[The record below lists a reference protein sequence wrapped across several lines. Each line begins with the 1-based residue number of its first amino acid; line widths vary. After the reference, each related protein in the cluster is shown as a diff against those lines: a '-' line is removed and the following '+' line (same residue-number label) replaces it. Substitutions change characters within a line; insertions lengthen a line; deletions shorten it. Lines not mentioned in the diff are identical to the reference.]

1 MIPLLIAGPAVE
13 PVAVAE
19 MRAYLRLDDGT
30 EDDLVS
36 ALVRAARLLVEA
48 ASGRQLIE
56 QSWRLVLDRWPARR
70 TLLLPLS
77 PLIRIERIRVYDAA
91 GSASDVAAPLY
102 RAERGCDP
110 PRLALEPGAPEPGR
124 LIDGIEIDLVAGFGA
139 AASDV
144 PAALTQAIRLLA
156 ARWFENRG
164 DAVADARLPPDIA
177 ALVAPYRRA
186 RL

>member
-1 MIPLLIAGPAVE
+1 PAG

-19 MRAYLRLDDGT
+19 TRPTRRPADGP
-30 EDDLVS
+30 EDGLVS

-48 ASGRQLIE
+48 PSGRQLIE

-102 RAERGCDP
+102 RAERGRDP
-110 PRLALEPGAPEPGR
+110 PRVALEPGAPEPGR
-124 LIDGIEIDLVAGFGA
+124 LMDGIEIDL
-139 AASDV
+139 
-144 PAALTQAIRLLA
+144 I
-156 ARWFENRG
+156 
-164 DAVADARLPPDIA
+164 
-177 ALVAPYRRA
+177 
-186 RL
+186 

>member
-56 QSWRLVLDRWPARR
+56 QSWRLVLARWPARR

-91 GSASDVAAPLY
+91 GGASDVAAPLFS
-102 RAERGCDP
+102 AH
-110 PRLALEPGAPEPGR
+110 
-124 LIDGIEIDLVAGFGA
+124 AGSG
-139 AASDV
+139 
-144 PAALTQAIRLLA
+144 
-156 ARWFENRG
+156 
-164 DAVADARLPPDIA
+164 
-177 ALVAPYRRA
+177 
-186 RL
+186 